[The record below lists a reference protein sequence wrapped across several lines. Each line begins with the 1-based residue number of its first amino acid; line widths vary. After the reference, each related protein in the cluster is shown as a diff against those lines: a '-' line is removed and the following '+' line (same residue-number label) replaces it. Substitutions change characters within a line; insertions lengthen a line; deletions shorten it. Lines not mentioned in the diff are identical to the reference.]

1 MGSPH
6 ASAGSSSTKF
16 ITYLI
21 ITEKETMF
29 YVTTRRGAAKT
40 IARMT
45 NYAEMVF
52 HGKTIRSRNAKARK
66 VERQFDLR
74 AYGAGYT
81 ACVSKEL
88 IMVSV
93 N

>member
-1 MGSPH
+1 
-6 ASAGSSSTKF
+6 
-16 ITYLI
+16 
-21 ITEKETMF
+21 MF
-29 YVTTRRGAAKT
+29 YVATRRGAAKT

-52 HGKTIRSRNAKARK
+52 HGKTIGNRNAKARK
-66 VERQFDLR
+66 IERQFDLR

-88 IMVSV
+88 IVVFRGEISGRMHLLRQKLSDSFRRG
-93 N
+93 

>member
-6 ASAGSSSTKF
+6 ACAGSSSTKF

-29 YVTTRRGAAKT
+29 YVTTRLGAAKA

-45 NYAEMVF
+45 NYTES
-52 HGKTIRSRNAKARK
+52 GISWKNDKEPKCESAK
-66 VERQFDLR
+66 
-74 AYGAGYT
+74 GTGYT
-81 ACVSKEL
+81 ACLSKVL
-88 IMVSV
+88 IMVYGELFSR
-93 N
+93 